1 MLVTKT
7 IDRHV
12 ATVTLCREEALNCLN
27 YDALVQMQQIVE
39 ELHTDRDI
47 RVVVFIG
54 AGEKAFSAGADLKE
68 RRHLTETEVRR
79 NVKAIRELFT
89 SMEKLPMVTIAAING
104 HALGG
109 GLEWA
114 LACDFRIAAAHAT
127 LGLTEVRWAIIPGAG
142 GTQRLPR
149 LIGYGKAMEMILLA
163 KRISADEARQ
173 IGLVHH
179 VVPFEQLHAAVDTY
193 VEQLLQNGPCA
204 VAEAKF
210 AIREGMNTDMYT
222 GMEIEKKAYEMIIP
236 TNDRIEALRAFQE
249 KRRPNFQGT

>member
-7 IDRHV
+7 VEHHV

-27 YDALVQMQQIVE
+27 YDALVKMQQIVE

-47 RVVVFIG
+47 RVVVFTG

-89 SMEKLPMVTIAAING
+89 SIEKLPMVTIAAING

-114 LACDFRIAAAHAT
+114 LACDFRIAATHAT

-163 KRISADEARQ
+163 KRISADEAWQ
-173 IGLVHH
+173 IGLIHH

-204 VAEAKF
+204 IAEAKF
-210 AIREGMNTDMYT
+210 AIREGMNTDVYT

-236 TNDRIEALRAFQE
+236 TEDRIEALHAFQE
-249 KRRPNFQGT
+249 KRRPNFQGK